1 MRELRDG
8 FQDAM
13 DRWALRGQDQLLRD
27 VCRLETAASDAWA
40 AALPDAWEVLCLGL
54 PYRDADAE
62 ILAVREQACPEPGAL
77 ELQAVGS
84 AWLQQGASA
93 PYTRGAARSAA

>member
-1 MRELRDG
+1 MKRMVGRLAEDRDG
-8 FQDAM
+8 LDA
-13 DRWALRGQDQLLRD
+13 GYFP
-27 VCRLETAASDAWA
+27 CAAVVSTRV
-40 AALPDAWEVLCLGL
+40 LPGDERVLVGV

-77 ELQAVGS
+77 ELQVVGS

-93 PYTRGAARSAA
+93 PYTRGAARTAA